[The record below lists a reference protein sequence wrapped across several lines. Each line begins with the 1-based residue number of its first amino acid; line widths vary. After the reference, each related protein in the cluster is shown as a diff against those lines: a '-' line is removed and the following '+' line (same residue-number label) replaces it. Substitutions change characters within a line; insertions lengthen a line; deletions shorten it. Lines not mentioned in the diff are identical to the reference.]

1 MDNNYF
7 TTVNPYFT
15 QSDQGL
21 SPVFQN
27 IAAQQQNQNM
37 AVQQGQQM
45 ANQAAQSGQQ
55 GGMNPMM
62 MAAMLRKKP
71 GQADINAKDAQMGG
85 LSTYNPLTQYDISQ
99 KYGTNPY
106 SQSSRML
113 AAQESGMGFNSSP
126 VNNMPVVGAYGQLLP
141 NN

>member
-15 QSDQGL
+15 QPDQGL

-27 IAAQQQNQNM
+27 IASQQQNQNM

-62 MAAMLRKKP
+62 MAAMLRKKDP
-71 GQADINAKDAQMGG
+71 KKPAPVTD
-85 LSTYNPLTQYDISQ
+85 
-99 KYGTNPY
+99 Y
-106 SQSSRML
+106 SQ
-113 AAQESGMGFNSSP
+113 P
-126 VNNMPVVGAYGQLLP
+126 MPNYTDPAYQQAGY
-141 NN
+141 